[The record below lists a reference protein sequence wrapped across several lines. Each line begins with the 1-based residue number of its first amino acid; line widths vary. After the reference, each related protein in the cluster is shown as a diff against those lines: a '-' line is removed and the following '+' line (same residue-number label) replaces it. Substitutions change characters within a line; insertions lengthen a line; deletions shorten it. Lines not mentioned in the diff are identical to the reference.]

1 MLIQSTPTTP
11 KNQIT
16 PLENYR
22 KLEEI
27 SEFKHEYH
35 DGVIIPMTGGT
46 INHNRIV
53 INLIFLLMSAF
64 NNKSYQVFSSD
75 LRVWIPEYRR
85 GVYPDVMVISGEPI
99 FNENRKDEIINPCLI
114 FEVLSPS
121 TSSYDRGDKFLYYR
135 SISQF
140 KEYILIDQS
149 NYFIEHYT
157 KTQDNQWLLQENRD
171 QEGVINLSSMNI
183 DLRINDIYE
192 NISIEK

>member
-1 MLIQSTPTTP
+1 MLTQSTQ
-11 KNQIT
+11 KNYNQS
-16 PLENYR
+16 LDNYR

-53 INLIFLLMSAF
+53 LNLIYLLINALK
-64 NNKSYQVFSSD
+64 NKPYEVFSSD
-75 LRVWIPEYRR
+75 LRVWIPQYRR
-85 GVYPDVMVISGEPI
+85 GVYPDVMVISGDAI
-99 FNENRKDEIINPCLI
+99 FNENRQDEILNPCLI

-135 SISQF
+135 SIPEF

-149 NYFIEHYT
+149 EYLIEHYT
-157 KTQDNQWLLQENRD
+157 KTENNQWLLEDHQIE
-171 QEGVINLSSMNI
+171 EEIIKLTSI
-183 DLRINDIYE
+183 DIEVTISDIYE
-192 NISIEK
+192 NISIIE